1 MWHCCLRC
9 LIEVISLASLHGA
22 TFGWLMC
29 FSFCV
34 CQVSVCWIF
43 TVQRTLLIET
53 IVVPISLFQ
62 WLFVLLWRLHID
74 GVVYYSPK
82 PCQFRETQVWV
93 CASDLIS
100 LFVKWVEQSTH
111 KYIYCI
117 CLSSLLGDVFHVS
130 KLDIWLKAHYHHRS
144 KTFVLSWDY
153 CLVIIDINRL
163 AWRLHLSCT
172 YGSNI

>member
-1 MWHCCLRC
+1 MT
-9 LIEVISLASLHGA
+9 SLASFQGE

-34 CQVSVCWIF
+34 CQVTVCLIF
-43 TVQRTLLIET
+43 IAQRTLLIET
-53 IVVPISLFQ
+53 MVAPISVLQ
-62 WLFVLLWRLHID
+62 WMFVLLWRLHID
-74 GVVYYSPK
+74 GVVYYSAVH
-82 PCQFRETQVWV
+82 CQLRETNWV

-100 LFVKWVEQSTH
+100 FVFFVKWTEEITH
-111 KYIYCI
+111 KYICCI
-117 CLSSLLGDVFHVS
+117 CLSSLLGMVVTS
-130 KLDIWLKAHYHHRS
+130 QNLYIWFKAHYHLS

-153 CLVIIDINRL
+153 GLEIIDINHL